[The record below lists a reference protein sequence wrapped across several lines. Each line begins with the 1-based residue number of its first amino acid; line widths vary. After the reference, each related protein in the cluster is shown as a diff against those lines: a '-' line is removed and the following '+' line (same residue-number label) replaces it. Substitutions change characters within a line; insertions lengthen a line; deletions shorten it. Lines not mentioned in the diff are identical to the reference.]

1 MSILSKIREALKNRN
16 EVANKNEVE
25 FTSSD
30 DGYIQLRQAVQQAVQ
45 PYMTYTKAAMA
56 QGNQGAMQVLM
67 DNPGAWMLYAANV
80 KQDAYD
86 PSGAMDVEMNIKFL
100 DPAVCQQFYGVLSGV
115 IHSQPVGIPAWNPNL
130 IITVPRLDEDDEDDD
145 NYGGTEF
152 EIPGFSF
159 EEKETKGKY
168 VTSFKEA
175 M

>member
-1 MSILSKIREALKNRN
+1 MSISSKIREVLKNKN
-16 EVANKNEVE
+16 GVANKNEVE

-30 DGYIQLRQAVQQAVQ
+30 GGYSQWRQAVQQAVQ

-56 QGNQGAMQVLM
+56 QNNQAAMQVLM
-67 DNPGAWMLYAANV
+67 DNPGTWLLCSANV
-80 KQDAYD
+80 SQDSYN
-86 PSGAMDVEMNIKFL
+86 PIGAIDVEMSIKFL
-100 DPAVCQQFYGVLSGV
+100 DPAVGQQFYGVLSGA
-115 IHSQPVGIPAWNPNL
+115 IQSQPIGGMPAWNPSL
-130 IITVPRLDEDDEDDD
+130 TITVPRPDDDDDDD

-152 EIPGFSF
+152 EIPGFS